1 MPIYGKIILGDFMKT
16 VPKVKKDAKT
26 LKKDISINIRK
37 FRKERHYTQEELAEY
52 ADISYDFLRRIETT
66 DGTCGFSVYTLYK
79 LALALDVSLDDLA
92 DTIKKYN
99 KNN

>member
-1 MPIYGKIILGDFMKT
+1 MATLTKT
-16 VPKVKKDAKT
+16 KKDPKT

-52 ADISYDFLRRIETT
+52 ADISHDFLRRIETT

-79 LALALDVSLDDLA
+79 LALALDVSLDDLVE
-92 DTIKKYN
+92 TIKDYKTR
-99 KNN
+99 

>member
-1 MPIYGKIILGDFMKT
+1 MKT

>member
-1 MPIYGKIILGDFMKT
+1 MIVETKT
-16 VPKVKKDAKT
+16 KRDDKT

-52 ADISYDFLRRIETT
+52 ADISHDFLRRIETT

-79 LALALDVSLDDLA
+79 LALALDVTLDDLV
-92 DTIKKYN
+92 DTLKDQN
-99 KNN
+99 K

>member
-1 MPIYGKIILGDFMKT
+1 MKT
-16 VPKVKKDAKT
+16 NTKVKKDAKT

-37 FRKERHYTQEELAEY
+37 FRKEKHFTQEELAEY